1 LLTEFGAGR
10 NIMLSSD
17 VRGVSFAGVAVI
29 VLAFG
34 VLGTW
39 AAIAPLDSA
48 VISNG
53 ILVSQTNRKVV
64 QHFEGGIISQIFVH
78 EGETIERGQIL
89 YRLEDTQPRAN
100 VDLYRSQ
107 LDAAYAKEAR
117 LAAEQV
123 SSDKINFPPELAQ
136 RMSDAIVERAVA
148 DQTRQF
154 EQRKASLREQIE
166 ILRTRIKQSMAEIDG
181 LHQQEIGNSDQINL
195 IEDEVSGL
203 ELLYQKG
210 LAPKTRL
217 RSLQRE
223 RARLEGDRGR
233 AEAEQAKAT
242 DHIKEDELQIKQLTE
257 KVQEE
262 VAKDLVDLEDKIVGL
277 REKLTIAKDVLSRLD
292 IVSPESGTAQNLR
305 FFTVGAVIKAGETLL
320 EIVPQR
326 DKLIV
331 HGHVSPL
338 DVDKIG
344 PAMSAEVRFP
354 SFHSRILPI
363 IHGVVES
370 ISRDRLVDETTK
382 EPYFLA
388 LVSLRDAEI
397 PSDFRAGMTAGLPAQ
412 VIISTGER
420 TVLQYLYR
428 PLASSFRITFRE
440 Q

>member
-1 LLTEFGAGR
+1 
-10 NIMLSSD
+10 
-17 VRGVSFAGVAVI
+17 
-29 VLAFG
+29 
-34 VLGTW
+34 
-39 AAIAPLDSA
+39 
-48 VISNG
+48 
-53 ILVSQTNRKVV
+53 
-64 QHFEGGIISQIFVH
+64 VH
-78 EGETIERGQIL
+78 EGETIENGQIL
-89 YRLEDTQPRAN
+89 YRLDDTQPRAN

-117 LAAEQV
+117 LAAEQAFL
-123 SSDKINFPPELAQ
+123 DKINFPPELTR
-136 RMSDAIVERAVA
+136 RMSDPIVERAVA

-166 ILRTRIKQSMAEIDG
+166 IFRTRIEQSMAEIKG
-181 LHQQEIGNSDQINL
+181 LHQQEIGNSDQISL
-195 IEDEVSGL
+195 LEDELSGL
-203 ELLYQKG
+203 ESLYQKG

-233 AEAEQAKAT
+233 AQAEQAKAT
-242 DHIKEDELQIKQLTE
+242 DHIKEDELQIKQLTQ
-257 KVQEE
+257 KFQEE
-262 VAKDLVDLEDKIVGL
+262 VARDLVDLGEKIVGL
-277 REKLTIAKDVLSRLD
+277 KEKLTVAKDVLSRLD

-305 FFTVGAVIKAGETLL
+305 FFTVGAVIKAGEILL

-331 HGHVSPL
+331 RGHVSPL

-354 SFHSRILPI
+354 SFHSRTLPTM
-363 IHGVVES
+363 HGMVES
-370 ISRDRLVDETTK
+370 VSRDRLVDETTK

-388 LVSLRDAEI
+388 LVSLRDTDVPA
-397 PSDFRAGMTAGLPAQ
+397 DFRASMTAGLPAQ

-428 PLASSFRITFRE
+428 PLASSFRVTFRE